1 MMASFSRTADVAI
14 SIISTGFQSSTY
26 SVISETSVLVGRLC
40 KVFAKQVVG
49 KFRCSTQ
56 ASILSVSLNSCIVGE
71 RRLRFIWEHIWTLT
85 RSKDL
90 KDLLTFK
97 NSSVSSTVDFGFC
110 TFGG

>member
-1 MMASFSRTADVAI
+1 MIASFSRTADVAI

-26 SVISETSVLVGRLC
+26 SAISENFLVGRLC

-71 RRLRFIWEHIWTLT
+71 RRPRFTWEHIWTLT

-90 KDLLTFK
+90 KDLVTFK

-110 TFGG
+110 TFCG